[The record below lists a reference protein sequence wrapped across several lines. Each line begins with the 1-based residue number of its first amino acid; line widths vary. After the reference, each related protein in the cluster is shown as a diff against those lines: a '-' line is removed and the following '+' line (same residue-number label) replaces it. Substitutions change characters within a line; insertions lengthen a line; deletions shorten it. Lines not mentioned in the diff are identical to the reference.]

1 MLVAICD
8 DEKAECEKVT
18 GILAQKM
25 RKRREPLQI
34 VCFQQGE
41 DLIEPYEDGR
51 KPGYDLIFMD
61 IFLQKENGM
70 EIVRRLRGYDR
81 DVSVVFLT
89 SSPDYAVE
97 SYEVWADGYLL
108 KPVSQDKLENLLNRF
123 MENRYPR
130 LKESMLMVSG
140 GNGRRIAYDD
150 ILYVESQ
157 RMNLRIVCSGGKE
170 HRIRKK
176 LDEVQVELSQS
187 RFLRCNQSYI
197 VNMDYVTC
205 ADTNFTMENG
215 RGDPL
220 QGS

>member
-1 MLVAICD
+1 MR
-8 DEKAECEKVT
+8 EGH

-51 KPGYDLIFMD
+51 KPGNDLIFMD

-123 MENRYPR
+123 MEKRYPR
-130 LKESMLMVSG
+130 LKRSLLMVG
-140 GNGRRIAYDD
+140 GTSGRRIAYDD

-157 RMNLRIVCSGGKE
+157 RMNLRIVCSGGE
-170 HRIRKK
+170 VHRIRKK
-176 LDEVQVELSQS
+176 LDEV
-187 RFLRCNQSYI
+187 RRN
-197 VNMDYVTC
+197 
-205 ADTNFTMENG
+205 
-215 RGDPL
+215 
-220 QGS
+220 

>member
-8 DEKAECEKVT
+8 DEKAECEKVS

-41 DLIEPYEDGR
+41 DLIEQYEDGR

-81 DVSVVFLT
+81 NVSVVFLT
-89 SSPDYAVE
+89 GSPDYAVE

-108 KPVSQDKLENLLNRF
+108 KPVSQDKLENLLN
-123 MENRYPR
+123 
-130 LKESMLMVSG
+130 
-140 GNGRRIAYDD
+140 
-150 ILYVESQ
+150 
-157 RMNLRIVCSGGKE
+157 
-170 HRIRKK
+170 
-176 LDEVQVELSQS
+176 
-187 RFLRCNQSYI
+187 
-197 VNMDYVTC
+197 
-205 ADTNFTMENG
+205 
-215 RGDPL
+215 
-220 QGS
+220 